1 MPMASQPSAAAIA
14 QMQTAISAAFHLSGD
29 DALAVP
35 DGPYVVG
42 RSGAIMVYPAPSV
55 RCRTGCPQNMA
66 QISQN

>member
-1 MPMASQPSAAAIA
+1 
-14 QMQTAISAAFHLSGD
+14 MQTAISAAFHLSGD